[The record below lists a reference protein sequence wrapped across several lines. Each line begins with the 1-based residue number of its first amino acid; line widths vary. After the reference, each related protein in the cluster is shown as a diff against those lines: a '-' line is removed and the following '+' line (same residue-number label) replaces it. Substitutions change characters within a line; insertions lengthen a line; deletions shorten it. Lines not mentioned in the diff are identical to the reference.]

1 MPTPPAAPNFQQA
14 AQAQGQ
20 ENLTAAQRQARLNN
34 PNFNGIGGSQTVTFG
49 PDGTPNVTQSLDPT
63 QQGLYNQWT
72 GNQAQAGQAAGGLL
86 GLGQFGGK
94 FDLSGAPAMPG
105 NYDSTRKAV
114 IDAMMGRANEGFA
127 QREDQT
133 NSDLIA
139 RGLRPGTEAYA
150 REMERID
157 QARND
162 AYQQAEIAG
171 GNAADQAMRADL
183 ARRGQGV
190 SEYAMGRAIP
200 MSEYQTLLGASRFDM
215 PNLPGYAQNNQV
227 APAPVYGATTA
238 QSNYD
243 VDLWNAE
250 QQQRNSQMNG
260 LFGLGSSFL
269 NSNTGSNLVNSGL
282 GWLADLFKGKNA

>member
-14 AQAQGQ
+14 ARAQGQ

-34 PNFNGIGGSQTVTFG
+34 PNFQGIGGSQTVTFG
-49 PDGTPNVTQSLDPT
+49 PDGTPIVRQSLDPS

-72 GNQAQAGQAAGGLL
+72 QNQAQAGRAASGLL
-86 GLGQFGGK
+86 GLGQFGGE
-94 FDLSGAPAMPG
+94 FDLSGVPEMPG
-105 NYDSTRKAV
+105 SYDSTRNAV
-114 IDAMMGRANEGFA
+114 IEAMMGRANESFG
-127 QREDQT
+127 QREDQV

-139 RGLRPGTEAYA
+139 RGIRPGTEAYA

-162 AYQQAEIAG
+162 ARQQAEIAG
-171 GNAADQAMRADL
+171 GDAADQAMRADL
-183 ARRGQGV
+183 ARRGAGV
-190 SEYAMGRAIP
+190 SEAALSRTLP
-200 MSEYQTLLGASRFDM
+200 MSEYQALLGASRFDM

-243 VDLWNAE
+243 VDLWNAA

-260 LFGLGSSFL
+260 LFGLGNSFL
-269 NSNTGSNLVNSGL
+269 NSQTGSNLVNTGL
-282 GWLADLFKGKNA
+282 DWLGDYFGWGQ